1 MALTLSIIK
10 SPSGVSGQETQKIFS
25 EGGGTIG
32 RGESNDWVLSDP
44 DRFLSSRH
52 CSVSFEDG
60 QFYLTD
66 MSTNGT
72 FMNGAAEPIG
82 KGGKILLGDGDT
94 VDMGDYRLQAVIQAS
109 AAALDDPFGAPIG
122 DDFSSDN
129 GGFGAEA
136 EPFPNAGQLTHPN
149 ASAGDPF
156 GGGGSDDPF
165 GGSSHSDN
173 PGDPFAS
180 NSFDDGAD
188 FALSPDRENAD
199 PLAALDK
206 VGSGQVA
213 DDPFGS
219 HDNLSGGFGGSS
231 ELDASPSGTFGDELF
246 GSTPDV
252 AEQMFAKH
260 GTQGQNHDPLSQAFD
275 MPAARNENQIP
286 EDWDD
291 DLLGGENE
299 PSSDYSEPLPTKNEP
314 PSSFQARQGGARSN
328 LEVTGAHRSIPLT
341 DPPKVT
347 NSARQKPTQAD
358 LEKARLEG
366 QAALE
371 RRRSEQEVQTQ
382 AASTASHSAQKSR
395 DLSQSVGNALLD
407 GMGISA
413 DGLSDQE
420 ITDIHSAIGDLM
432 PVIINGMMQVL
443 RARASIKNE
452 FRMNVTTIQPVENNP
467 LKFSADVQEAIEALF
482 TRKSSAYMG
491 PVQAFQEGFD
501 GIGEHQVAI
510 IAGIRAAFKS
520 MMDRFN
526 PESLERQFEKQNKG
540 VGLPGMKKSKY
551 WTNYAE
557 YYNSFIDNMENTF
570 QYLFGDE
577 FVQAYEDQLRR
588 LAVERK
594 QRQKH
599 EF

>member
-25 EGGGTIG
+25 EDGGTIG

-52 CSVSFEDG
+52 CSVSFEGG

-82 KGGKILLGDGDT
+82 KGGRMLLGDGDT
-94 VDMGDYRLQAVIQAS
+94 IDMGDYRLQAVIQAS
-109 AAALDDPFGAPIG
+109 AAAMDDPFGAPIG
-122 DDFSSDN
+122 DDFGPDN
-129 GGFGAEA
+129 GDLAAGEDPFSNAE
-136 EPFPNAGQLTHPN
+136 QLTHPN

-156 GGGGSDDPF
+156 GEDGIDDPF
-165 GGSSHSDN
+165 GASSHTDSSR
-173 PGDPFAS
+173 DPFAS
-180 NSFDDGAD
+180 SDISDVAD

-206 VGSGQVA
+206 AGSGQVA
-213 DDPFGS
+213 DDPFAP
-219 HDNLSGGFGGSS
+219 HDNFPGGYGSQS
-231 ELDASPSGTFGDELF
+231 ELGAAPSGTLGDELF

-252 AEQMFAKH
+252 SEQMFAEH

-291 DLLGGENE
+291 DLLGGNSNE
-299 PSSDYSEPLPTKNEP
+299 PRSNYSEPSPVKNAP
-314 PSSFQARQGGARSN
+314 PPPPQPRTGSDRSN

-341 DPPKVT
+341 DPPKAFS
-347 NSARQKPTQAD
+347 SASQKPTQAD

-366 QAALE
+366 QAAVE
-371 RRRSEQEVQTQ
+371 RRRSESEMQAQ
-382 AASTASHSAQKSR
+382 AASAHSAQRPR

-413 DGLSDQE
+413 EGLSDND
-420 ITDIHSAIGDLM
+420 IADIHAAIGDLM